1 MLTPKAPFQAPLVS
15 KCLIPKMN
23 VQIKKNIYIYLVVQK
38 GLDFEQ
44 YRQQSHQFY
53 PTLDQSFPKEA
64 SGNHWHLISA
74 LNLTVVLLSPQVVGL
89 LFSSQYG
96 RSHQAPG
103 SAHSG
108 WHHGHQTLLLWPHHP

>member
-1 MLTPKAPFQAPLVS
+1 MCLSRRDFVLSSIGRAVNFS
-15 KCLIPKMN
+15 K
-23 VQIKKNIYIYLVVQK
+23 
-38 GLDFEQ
+38 
-44 YRQQSHQFY
+44 
-53 PTLDQSFPKEA
+53 LDQSFPKET
-64 SGNHWHLISA
+64 SGNHWHLLSA

-96 RSHQAPG
+96 GSHQAPG